1 MHYYLVSST
10 TIFAAAGILGLVR
23 ADSSRTLTRRQEIGF
38 WIVWA
43 VIGVYLLVAAGLFL
57 FVPFVA
63 FVLLFNFV
71 RRESQAQ
78 PLHVAGVS
86 RSKA

>member
-10 TIFAAAGILGLVR
+10 TIFATAGILGLVR

-38 WIVWA
+38 WIAWA

-63 FVLLFNFV
+63 LVVLFNLV
-71 RRESQAQ
+71 RPESQAQ
-78 PLHVAGVS
+78 PLHVTGVL
-86 RSKA
+86 RSKT